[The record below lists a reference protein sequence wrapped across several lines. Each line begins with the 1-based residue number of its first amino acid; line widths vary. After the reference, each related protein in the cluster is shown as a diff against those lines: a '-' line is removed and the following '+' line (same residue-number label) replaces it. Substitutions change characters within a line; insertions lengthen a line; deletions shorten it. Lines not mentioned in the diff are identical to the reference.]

1 MILDAIDIWEA
12 TNNPVTVILAQ
23 IIERGPVFPN
33 PNVATFNANIAALVA
48 SRPTDDIVL
57 VDMNSALISPLPTC
71 AIGMEADCNDYR
83 VDLIHPTPD
92 GYLKMADIWRSALE
106 SSGAL
111 PVCVP

>member
-1 MILDAIDIWEA
+1 
-12 TNNPVTVILAQ
+12 
-23 IIERGPVFPN
+23 
-33 PNVATFNANIAALVA
+33 
-48 SRPTDDIVL
+48 
-57 VDMNSALISPLPTC
+57 
-71 AIGMEADCNDYR
+71 MEADCNDYR